1 MGVVRLLNIRS
12 MLRFV
17 AFTVLM
23 SLGVVGCTGE
33 GIRTERKDMP
43 DGADG
48 PMQHDRPGDIATGRD
63 SYSGGIFGEGGLF
76 GDSTSGNSGGGGI
89 GVNSYLWRASLDT
102 ISFMPITSADPFGGV
117 IITDW
122 HASSESPNERFKLNV
137 FILGRELRADG
148 VRVAVFRQVL
158 NNQNWQDVS
167 LPPGIGTKIE
177 DAVLMRARQL
187 RLQTLGQE

>member
-1 MGVVRLLNIRS
+1 

-17 AFTVLM
+17 AFTVFL
-23 SLGVVGCTGE
+23 SLGAAGCAG
-33 GIRTERKDMP
+33 GIKTERAP
-43 DGADG
+43 IPEGASG
-48 PMQHDRPGDIATGRD
+48 PMRHDRPGEIASGK
-63 SYSGGIFGEGGLF
+63 SGQAYSSSIFGESGLF
-76 GDSTSGNSGGGGI
+76 GSSKSNNAGGGGGGGI
-89 GVNSYLWRASLDT
+89 GVNSYLWRATLDT

-122 HASSESPNERFKLNV
+122 HASADSPNERFKMNI

-158 NNQNWQDVS
+158 NNQTWQDAE
-167 LPPGIGTKIE
+167 LPPGISTKIE

-187 RLQTLGQE
+187 RLQALGQE

>member
-1 MGVVRLLNIRS
+1 MIIKSRLITLPLLIG
-12 MLRFV
+12 
-17 AFTVLM
+17 TVLLLASACAGPIVM
-23 SLGVVGCTGE
+23 SEPNLPAPRDTALEVMKARQGENSSILGE
-33 GIRTERKDMP
+33 
-43 DGADG
+43 
-48 PMQHDRPGDIATGRD
+48 
-63 SYSGGIFGEGGLF
+63 GGIFGSSKSS
-76 GDSTSGNSGGGGI
+76 DSSGGGGI
-89 GVNSYLWRASLDT
+89 GVNSYLWRATLDT

-158 NNQNWQDVS
+158 NNQNWQDAS
-167 LPPGIGTKIE
+167 LPSGISTKIE